1 MEYKGQKY
9 IIEKDE
15 QNYIPVKKDRGQPS
29 SQPKIMVLPAK
40 TFGYIIIWFL
50 MNRINIKSSF
60 QENIVAIVVS
70 DNYLQRK
77 ELTVDEHTKW
87 VCEEA

>member
-40 TFGYIIIWFL
+40 TNGHKII
-50 MNRINIKSSF
+50 
-60 QENIVAIVVS
+60 
-70 DNYLQRK
+70 
-77 ELTVDEHTKW
+77 
-87 VCEEA
+87 

>member
-15 QNYIPVKKDRGQPS
+15 QNYIPVEKDRGQPS

-40 TFGYIIIWFL
+40 TNGHKIIWFL

-77 ELTVDEHTKW
+77 ELTVGEHTKW